1 MKLFALVAGALGLAH
16 AAEEV
21 ADAADAWQSASSY
34 DKKVWKADVLHAAS
48 TMKQIKNKSCQL
60 PKGKSLYKLGDPT
73 SVSKHYYRLSNG
85 NTRATYQFK
94 FRDGTLVYAGN
105 SNVGS
110 KGGQWRIY
118 CYRQG
123 KTVATKS
130 PHGVSDLSPYM
141 VNRLRS
147 IFKNI
152 DKDGSGT
159 ITTGGA
165 YAGLAQVFPS
175 YSLPNFETT
184 LEHESIR
191 AAGKDKVVDLDEFE
205 CVAKK
210 LYNIKSVYDEFRQ
223 YDKNHD
229 QKISRSELERAL
241 MQFYF
246 KKVAKPGLIQTAQG
260 RAQVK
265 KIVDNVI
272 KAHDK
277 NHDAMVSWQE
287 FEMDAF
293 MEEHYKPNAK
303 CQTSKTPL
311 NKHEIGVVEN
321 LIRKFHGNTHTKQMS
336 HSMWYQ
342 ITSMLTEQAIDAVN
356 GPQKGPALGCY
367 HKKPSNNQHNNN
379 NHQQHGFGQNGGK
392 NFGYTRKPQVVFSGR
407 QPRVLLD
414 RMLQQRGP
422 QRQSGGVDQ
431 KTRMT
436 VMQAVQALHKQA
448 DRNHDGRISDHE
460 ILDIFQGVRN
470 HLGASNFGN
479 FLDMVN
485 KLHGPVNCSKKPR

>member
-1 MKLFALVAGALGLAH
+1 MG
-16 AAEEV
+16 
-21 ADAADAWQSASSY
+21 
-34 DKKVWKADVLHAAS
+34 
-48 TMKQIKNKSCQL
+48 
-60 PKGKSLYKLGDPT
+60 
-73 SVSKHYYRLSNG
+73 
-85 NTRATYQFK
+85 
-94 FRDGTLVYAGN
+94 
-105 SNVGS
+105 
-110 KGGQWRIY
+110 
-118 CYRQG
+118 
-123 KTVATKS
+123 
-130 PHGVSDLSPYM
+130 
-141 VNRLRS
+141 
-147 IFKNI
+147 
-152 DKDGSGT
+152 GSGT

-165 YAGLAQVFPS
+165 YTGLAQVFPS
-175 YSLPNFETT
+175 YSLPNFEAT
-184 LEHESIR
+184 LEHEAIR

-246 KKVAKPGLIQTAQG
+246 KDVAVKGLHRTSAVN
-260 RAQVK
+260 ANVK
-265 KIVDNVI
+265 RRVDNVI

-277 NHDAMVSWQE
+277 NHDQQVSWQE

-293 MEEHYKPNAK
+293 IAEHYKANAK

-321 LIRKFHGNTHTKQMS
+321 LIRKFHGNTKTKQMS

-342 ITSMLTEQAIDAVN
+342 ITSMLTEQAIDAIN

-367 HKKPSNNQHNNN
+367 HKKPSNNNNNNHGKPQQHNNN
-379 NHQQHGFGQNGGK
+379 NNQHRGGFGQNGGR
-392 NFGYTRKPQVVFSGR
+392 NFGYTPKPGSGLLGGR
-407 QPRVLLD
+407 RVHLD
-414 RMLQQRGP
+414 RMLQQREQRGP
-422 QRQSGGVDQ
+422 SGQQRQSGGVDQ

-448 DRNHDGRISDHE
+448 DRNHDGHISDHE

-470 HLGASNFGN
+470 HLSASDFGV
-479 FLDMVN
+479 FLDAVN
-485 KLHGPVNCSKKPR
+485 KLKGPINCSKNHDCGKCTDVKNAGLCGWFAESQHNYNNPFGGYQAKKSKGTCKFVDRSNSAEQNKDQYRLSTCLNQCHSKNNQHGGRGGQNGGRGGQNGGRGGQNGGRGNQNGGRGNFRQMNGR

>member
-1 MKLFALVAGALGLAH
+1 MG
-16 AAEEV
+16 
-21 ADAADAWQSASSY
+21 
-34 DKKVWKADVLHAAS
+34 
-48 TMKQIKNKSCQL
+48 
-60 PKGKSLYKLGDPT
+60 
-73 SVSKHYYRLSNG
+73 
-85 NTRATYQFK
+85 
-94 FRDGTLVYAGN
+94 
-105 SNVGS
+105 
-110 KGGQWRIY
+110 
-118 CYRQG
+118 
-123 KTVATKS
+123 
-130 PHGVSDLSPYM
+130 
-141 VNRLRS
+141 
-147 IFKNI
+147 
-152 DKDGSGT
+152 
-159 ITTGGA
+159 
-165 YAGLAQVFPS
+165 
-175 YSLPNFETT
+175 
-184 LEHESIR
+184 
-191 AAGKDKVVDLDEFE
+191 
-205 CVAKK
+205 
-210 LYNIKSVYDEFRQ
+210 
-223 YDKNHD
+223 
-229 QKISRSELERAL
+229 
-241 MQFYF
+241 
-246 KKVAKPGLIQTAQG
+246 
-260 RAQVK
+260 K

-272 KAHDK
+272 KAHNK
-277 NHDAMVSWQE
+277 NHDSQVSWQE

-470 HLGASNFGN
+470 HLGSSNFGA

-485 KLHGPVNCSKKPR
+485 KLHGPVNCSVNHDCGKCTDVKNAGLCGWFAESQHNYNNPFGGYQQKSKGTCKFVDRSVSAENNQDAYRLSTCYTQCKSKNNQKKQPQKGRTNF

>member
-1 MKLFALVAGALGLAH
+1 MLFSLVASALGLAY

-21 ADAADAWQSASSY
+21 AEVPEVADAFQSASTA
-34 DKKVWKADVLHAAS
+34 DKNIWKNDVLHAAS
-48 TMKQIKNKSCQL
+48 TTKQIKNKSCKL
-60 PKGKSLYKLGDPT
+60 PKGKSLQQLGTP
-73 SVSKHYYRLSNG
+73 SQVSKHYYRLSNG

-94 FRDGTLVYAGN
+94 FKDGTMVYAGN
-105 SNVGS
+105 SNVGQ
-110 KGGQWRIY
+110 KGGNWRVY
-118 CYRQG
+118 CFRQG
-123 KTVATKS
+123 HNRVTQG
-130 PHGVSDLSPYM
+130 PHSHDLSSSM
-141 VNRLRS
+141 TNRLRS
-147 IFKNI
+147 IFKSI

-165 YAGLAQVFPS
+165 YTGLSQVFPG
-175 YSLPNFETT
+175 YSLPNFEAT
-184 LEHESIR
+184 LEKESIR

-210 LYNIKSVYDEFRQ
+210 LYNIKTVYDEFRQ

-229 QKISRSELERAL
+229 KKIGRNELEGAL

-246 KKVAKPGLIQTAQG
+246 KKVAKPGMKQTPA
-260 RAQVK
+260 VK
-265 KIVDNVI
+265 TYVKTMVDKII

-277 NHDAMVSWQE
+277 NHDQQVSWQE

-356 GPQKGPALGCY
+356 GPQKDPPWDATTRNRPTTTSTTTTSTTTTSNITAALARTVAKTGVMTENKMGHHQD
-367 HKKPSNNQHNNN
+367 HKM
-379 NHQQHGFGQNGGK
+379 G
-392 NFGYTRKPQVVFSGR
+392 
-407 QPRVLLD
+407 
-414 RMLQQRGP
+414 
-422 QRQSGGVDQ
+422 QSGLVAAVSSS
-431 KTRMT
+431 T
-436 VMQAVQALHKQA
+436 VCCNSESNVARAANNANPAVWT
-448 DRNHDGRISDHE
+448 
-460 ILDIFQGVRN
+460 
-470 HLGASNFGN
+470 
-479 FLDMVN
+479 
-485 KLHGPVNCSKKPR
+485 KKRG